1 MTLTLA
7 KQTDFMGTDATQ
19 IPAAAEVVLEDLP
32 ISIRR
37 VVDTAM
43 RGGIPYSLRRLPAE
57 AIDPET
63 IAAACGTE
71 PEAIVRCLVFRAKTS
86 RKAML
91 ILASAKTNVSER
103 ALSQVVGEVLE
114 KADAAM
120 TEKITGFA
128 PAGLPPFSLATR
140 LPIVMDETLVGLG
153 RIWCMAGSPELI
165 MSVPTMLLRRVIAA
179 RIAKIDASTN

>member
-7 KQTDFMGTDATQ
+7 RQTDFMGMDATQ
-19 IPAAAEVVLEDLP
+19 VPAATEVVLEELP

-43 RGGIPYSLRRLPAE
+43 RGGIPYSLRRLPPE
-57 AIDPET
+57 ATDAET

-71 PEAIVRCLVFRAKTS
+71 PAAIVRCLVYRGKTS

-91 ILASAKTNVSER
+91 VLASAQTQVSER
-103 ALSQVVGEVLE
+103 ALSQTVGEVLE

-128 PAGLPPFSLATR
+128 PAGLPPFSLAVR

-153 RIWCMAGSPELI
+153 RIWCMAGSPDLI
-165 MSVPTMLLRRVIAA
+165 MSVPTMILTRAIAA
-179 RIAKIDASTN
+179 RIAKIDGSTG